1 VTAPRREA
9 KNDSRPHLLYLYCR
23 VQRPGV
29 RLPWAAFAGHM
40 RRMFDRAR
48 TTVADLSWE
57 RFLHDLHPLDAFVAA
72 ACLENLTHG
81 WHLLFA
87 ARTGRSDR
95 LLVDALRQRAARLF
109 PHDEEQQ
116 ETAVTDFWGHLLLA
130 PTAESLPILARYDGQ
145 RPLVPWLIRVFQN
158 RLISQLRSPS
168 RRAESLAEDD
178 LLADHDVPAAPT
190 AHWHEAFCDAARA
203 WLARL
208 PDQDALVL
216 GLRWR
221 YRLSQREVAEMLS
234 VHEGTVSRQIT
245 HLRDNCYADIDRTL
259 QEAGWTG
266 DDLHAIILN
275 EMAGVLLDEPRL
287 AAENLGRMMAARGY
301 ALPDKVGAG

>member
-1 VTAPRREA
+1 
-9 KNDSRPHLLYLYCR
+9 LLYLYCR

-29 RLPWAAFAGHM
+29 ALAWATFAAHL
-40 RRMFDRAR
+40 RRMFERAR
-48 TTVADLSWE
+48 TTTPALTWD

-87 ARTGRSDR
+87 ARTGRNDR

-109 PHDEEQQ
+109 PQDEEQQ
-116 ETAVTDFWGHLLLA
+116 ETAVTDFWGHLLVA
-130 PTAESLPILARYDGQ
+130 PTEESQPILARYDGQ

-178 LLADHDVPAAPT
+178 VLTDREVTEPPT
-190 AHWHEAFCDAARA
+190 PHWHEAFCDAARA

-208 PDQDALVL
+208 PEHDTLVL

-221 YRLSQREVAEMLS
+221 YRLSQREVAEMLG

-245 HLRDNCYADIDRTL
+245 HLRDRCLAEIERAM

-266 DDLHAIILN
+266 EDLHAIILN

-287 AAENLGRMMAARGY
+287 GAGNLGRLLAARGC
-301 ALPDKVGAG
+301 KVPAAVG